1 MLENSMTK
9 DPNSIEE
16 LFCLP
21 FSQLPVTPMTLETTE
36 LFMRLIMIE
45 KDGSMPNLEETGD
58 ELPFAMK
65 LIKSFLKNRFTFRMT
80 EPLQLIMAQISGSA
94 GNVVMYLTY
103 LQYKAKRLDKRTLS
117 IEDLANIFPFG
128 FPTDAVLQDIW
139 DSQKVKR
146 SQVNPMGSDNLLD
159 YQAALQSI
167 HFSEES

>member
-21 FSQLPVTPMTLETTE
+21 FSKLPVIPMTLETTE

-58 ELPFAMK
+58 ELPFSVK
-65 LIKSFLKNRFTFRMT
+65 LIKNSLRNRFSFGMT
-80 EPLQLIMAQISGSA
+80 EPLQLMLAQLSGSA
-94 GNVVMYLTY
+94 GNVIMYLTY
-103 LQYKAKRLDKRTLS
+103 LQYQAKKLDKRELS
-117 IEDLANIFPFG
+117 IEDLANIFPLG
-128 FPTDAVLQDIW
+128 FPTDSALQDIW

-146 SQVNPMGSDNLLD
+146 SQVNPLGSSNLLD